1 MEVEVNLQI
10 SNQVAGDRDI
20 CQRTKQTMSDQYCHT
35 KISST
40 ETNDIESDCA
50 MSQCISPIGSEDF
63 LKIKSESQ
71 EMLKDP
77 QSKTAYIMLQKRR
90 HVQLDQITEM
100 EDVSQSML
108 SDSDI
113 QQSYE
118 FQRKMIKVSS
128 QFNAYLDKSKK
139 TINYIKISF
148 QFLNLNEQDVYC
160 DQVTSYVPI
169 AYSTPEAEEQK
180 KSFATNFNKNF
191 STERMSKIFSSSKDI
206 SLVQTDVPERFQ
218 LLLNNFVAG
227 KQINED
233 VIKHLVR
240 WIHSNLCQKNGSNQ
254 IKLQTVEN
262 VVRLIVQQKMEV
274 LTIWNNQS
282 NFIPNLSIQTLWD
295 IFNLMIVYKD
305 EIYFPRSRNEE
316 VVIEMYSIRQ
326 ISDIIQ
332 FFMNVAQNSKEFIDI
347 QHHLNYL
354 KCCFE
359 IQARKTSDLLQI
371 HLTKINS
378 AREFNIPQI
387 IYQYFDDSSYCAEM
401 LFPKIT
407 ELAPY
412 LEEYEA
418 KFNPA
423 RRQTSQKM
431 INQIQINSEDD
442 LLSHIFQNYTQ
453 ISQQERINLSEL
465 VQDYIC
471 IDYLYNPIVKKFIID
486 NYMKFAV
493 LSTSPQ
499 SHVIGFNIYHEYFAA
514 KKIIQKPL
522 SEITSDEFLT
532 ILQASQQNLIECK
545 ILLPWQ
551 IQQGEDLIFRDILQH
566 FQPQMANKSELL
578 KSYVQNILQRLLKN
592 YLYPYAQQQVYKHLE
607 SKSLSEVRDICV
619 SKFKEYISYG
629 PYLIRDRQ
637 DQLVQPETILS
648 FYVHENSGAVGVSMI
663 SPDGK
668 EIHKNCLEYYFNAD
682 KLVEQKRDQ
691 EIKNL
696 YDFIRNRQPYVII
709 VSSNCS
715 RALVLKSNLYIQFK
729 NLCRNILMCEQTLM
743 TCYLNQSS
751 FIQSPRDKYI
761 FLARK
766 QAKSFQFRLLEV
778 CSLWNYENNP
788 LLEIKLHPFQKK
800 VDKRELQIRFEQAI
814 QERICQD
821 GLEFKTIFDKNQSF
835 KDCLQFVP
843 GFGPRKSHFFIS
855 QFEQGRDFKDITS
868 RKQCIQLNL
877 MGENLII
884 NCMAFMM
891 FSKSDNIL
899 DQTKIPYNQY
909 FIVNHIVETIDKCQL
924 FDQVNQQT
932 AQSGSVLNFQNLLQK
947 MISKPEVWMNS
958 FDINDYSKLLEK
970 NYQRPNMVIVLSK
983 ILEELRSQSNQSQKM
998 KKIPSELSLKQIFE
1012 SIYNI
1017 HPNCIR
1023 KGAQLMVKFRDI
1035 TDKYIEFTSKDFK
1048 IRCRLMKSD
1057 IPNGLAIEKFY
1068 QKKKNAEIEL
1078 ILDSV
1083 KAFENQ
1089 ITDNTHQIDVIFDN
1103 KVTFNY
1109 PDYKALAMQIVTE
1122 FKDKNPYFG
1131 QLDST
1136 DLPSTR
1142 VDLKS
1147 QFNVFS
1153 KEMEKN
1159 PHNVI
1164 DLTENTPSYQL
1175 QQQEKLVQE
1184 SSSSSSSSWANSSS
1198 SSAVQNKQTW
1208 ASNDSNQG
1216 WNNNAQMSNEKPLRQ
1231 RDNQNTE
1238 FKKPYNKNNNQND
1251 FSAGDNS
1258 SSSWGS
1264 SQTKPSWESKQSD
1277 SNSSNNQPFRNR
1289 NQQQQ
1294 SSRLNNDSSSYN
1306 SNDQSSGWNQPNNN
1320 SKDANGWGNSSNDS
1334 GQNTTQEGGWGSSN
1348 NKSEGGLGQ
1357 NMNNSSANIASEND
1371 WNKQDNSSS
1380 WGGAQNSKVLNNSTV
1395 KCSSN
1400 EGGGWGNNQSS
1411 SSSTSNWGASN
1422 ETSTNESGGNGWN
1435 SSGNTD
1441 NSGWGTSNTSSSMS
1455 SNFGQNS
1462 GRDRNQNGGNKGKG
1476 CFKCGKDGHMAKDC
1490 TESQQQVRKQSN
1502 GCFNCKQEGH
1512 MSKDCPNKQQKKNEC
1527 FKCGEEGHFSKDCP
1541 NPQKQNQ
1548 QKPKGNNICFKCKEE
1563 GHISKDCPNPQ
1574 KQQQKSACFKCN
1586 QEGHISK
1593 DCPNSQNSGGGN
1605 KCFNCNQEG
1614 HRSRECPNPSQK
1626 KKGCFNCGE
1635 EGHQSR
1641 ECTKERKERPPRN
1654 NSNNNGSFRG
1664 NKQFG
1669 GGGDSNSS
1677 GGQAWGTSS
1686 GNDWNSQS
1694 NVQESTTT
1702 SSGGWGSGGTSNQ
1715 SGGGWGSNDNQQQQN
1730 DNTGGGGW
1738 GSSNSNQTN
1747 NQNSWGSNNQTTS
1760 GENQN
1765 NQWGNGGG
1773 SGGW

>member
-10 SNQVAGDRDI
+10 SNQVAGDREI
-20 CQRTKQTMSDQYCHT
+20 YQSTKQTMSDKYCAT

-40 ETNDIESDCA
+40 ETNDIESDGA
-50 MSQCISPIGSEDF
+50 ISQCISPIGSEDF
-63 LKIKSESQ
+63 LKIKCESQ
-71 EMLKDP
+71 EKLKDP

-118 FQRKMIKVSS
+118 FQRKMVKVSS
-128 QFNAYLDKSKK
+128 QFNAYLDK
-139 TINYIKISF
+139 N
-148 QFLNLNEQDVYC
+148 VYC
-160 DQVTSYVPI
+160 DQVTSYAPI
-169 AYSTPEAEEQK
+169 AYSPEAEEQK

-191 STERMSKIFSSSKDI
+191 NSEGMSKIFSSSKDI
-206 SLVQTDVPERFQ
+206 GLLQTDVPERFQ

-233 VIKHLVR
+233 VMRHLVR
-240 WIHSNLCQKNGSNQ
+240 WIHSNLSQKEGTYK
-254 IKLQTVEN
+254 IKVQTVEN

-274 LTIWNNQS
+274 LTIWNNES

-332 FFMNVAQNSKEFIDI
+332 FFMNVAQNSKEFNDI
-347 QHHLNYL
+347 QQHLNYL

-359 IQARKTSDLLQI
+359 IQARKTSDLLQN
-371 HLTKINS
+371 HLIKINS
-378 AREFNIPQI
+378 AREFNIPQV

-407 ELAPY
+407 ELFPY
-412 LEEYEA
+412 IEEYEA
-418 KFNPA
+418 KFNPL
-423 RRQTSQKM
+423 RQQTSQKL
-431 INQIQINSEDD
+431 INQVQINNEED
-442 LLSHIFQNYTQ
+442 LLCQIYQNY
-453 ISQQERINLSEL
+453 SQLSQHERFNLSEL

-486 NYMKFAV
+486 NYMKYAI

-499 SHVIGFNIYHEYFAA
+499 AHVIGFNIYHEYFAA

-522 SEITSDEFLT
+522 SEIKSDEFLT

-551 IQQGEDLIFRDILQH
+551 IQQGEDLIFREIYQH
-566 FQPQMANKSELL
+566 FQPQISYKSESL
-578 KSYVQNILQRLLKN
+578 KSYIQNLLQRLLKN
-592 YLYPYAQQQVYKHLE
+592 YLYPYAQQQVYKYLE
-607 SKSLSEVRDICV
+607 NRSLAEVRDICV

-637 DQLVQPETILS
+637 DLLVKPETILS
-648 FYVHENSGAVGVSMI
+648 FYVHESSGIVGVSMI
-663 SPDGK
+663 SQDGK

-682 KLVEQKRDQ
+682 KLVSQKRDQ

-696 YDFIRNRQPYVII
+696 YEFIRNRQPYVII

-715 RALVLKSNLYIQFK
+715 RSIVLKSNLYSQFK

-743 TCYLNQSS
+743 TCYINQSS
-751 FIQSPRDKYI
+751 FIQSPKDKYI

-766 QAKSFQFRLLEV
+766 QAKAFQFRLLEV

-788 LLEIKLHPFQKK
+788 LLEIRLHTFQKK
-800 VDKRELQIRFEQAI
+800 IDKRELQIRFEQAI

-835 KDCLQFVP
+835 KDCLQFIP

-855 QFEQGRDFKDITS
+855 QFEQGRDFKEITS
-868 RKQCIQLNL
+868 RKKCIQLNL
-877 MGENLII
+877 MGENLIV

-891 FSKSDNIL
+891 FSKSDNVL

-909 FIVNHIVETIDKCQL
+909 FIVNHVVETIDKCQL
-924 FDQVNQQT
+924 FDQVNQQS
-932 AQSGSVLNFQNLLQK
+932 AQSGTLLNFQSLLQK

-970 NYQRPNMVIVLSK
+970 NYQRPNMIIILSK
-983 ILEELRSQSNQSQKM
+983 ILEELHFLSNLNQKM
-998 KKIPSELSLKQIFE
+998 KKIPPELSLKQIFE

-1023 KGAQLMVKFRDI
+1023 KGAQLIVKFRDI
-1035 TDKYIEFTSKDFK
+1035 TEKYIEFTSKDFK

-1057 IPNGLAIEKFY
+1057 IPIGLAIEKFY
-1068 QKKKNAEIEL
+1068 QKKKNDEIEL
-1078 ILDSV
+1078 ILDSTKV
-1083 KAFENQ
+1083 FENQ
-1089 ITDNTHQIDVIFDN
+1089 TDNAHQIDAIFDN
-1103 KVTFNY
+1103 KVTFTY

-1122 FKDKNPYFG
+1122 FKEKNPYFG
-1131 QLDST
+1131 PLDQT

-1147 QFNVFS
+1147 QFNIFS

-1164 DLTENTPSYQL
+1164 DLTESTPSYQM
-1175 QQQEKLVQE
+1175 QQQSKHNQE
-1184 SSSSSSSSWANSSS
+1184 QSTSWASSTSSSI
-1198 SSAVQNKQTW
+1198 VQNNQTW

-1216 WNNNAQMSNEKPLRQ
+1216 WSNNNQMQNEKQLRQ
-1231 RDNQNTE
+1231 RDNQSTE
-1238 FKKPYNKNNNQND
+1238 FKKPYYKNNSQND
-1251 FSAGDNS
+1251 FSAGDSS
-1258 SSSWGS
+1258 SSSWGT
-1264 SQTKPSWESKQSD
+1264 SQTKHSWESKQSD
-1277 SNSSNNQPFRNR
+1277 SNNYNDQPLRNR
-1289 NQQQQ
+1289 NQQQ
-1294 SSRLNNDSSSYN
+1294 SNSRLS
-1306 SNDQSSGWNQPNNN
+1306 SNDKSSGWSQSSNNN
-1320 SKDANGWGNSSNDS
+1320 NDISGWGNNSSGS
-1334 GQNTTQEGGWGSSN
+1334 GQKASQEGGWESSN
-1348 NKSEGGLGQ
+1348 NNTNSNNEGGWGQ
-1357 NMNNSSANIASEND
+1357 NMNKSSGNISSEND
-1371 WNKQDNSSS
+1371 WSKQDNSSS
-1380 WGGAQNSKVLNNSTV
+1380 WGGVQNNKAPNNYV
-1395 KCSSN
+1395 AKCSSN

-1411 SSSTSNWGASN
+1411 SSSSSSNNWGASKDH
-1422 ETSTNESGGNGWN
+1422 TSTNESGGNGWN

-1441 NSGWGTSNTSSSMS
+1441 NSGWGTSNTSSS
-1455 SNFGQNS
+1455 SNFGQSS
-1462 GRDRNQNGGNKGKG
+1462 GRDRNQNGGNKAKG

-1490 TESQQQVRKQSN
+1490 TEPQQQGRKQS
-1502 GCFNCKQEGH
+1502 GACFKCNQEGH
-1512 MSKDCPNKQQKKNEC
+1512 MSKDCPNQQQKKSGC

-1541 NPQKQNQ
+1541 NPQKQQQ
-1548 QKPKGNNICFKCKEE
+1548 QKPKGGACFKCGEE

-1574 KQQQKSACFKCN
+1574 KQQQKNACFKCK

-1593 DCPNSQNSGGGN
+1593 DCPNSQNSGGN
-1605 KCFNCNQEG
+1605 KCFNCSQEG
-1614 HRSRECPNPSQK
+1614 HMSRDCPNPSQK

-1654 NSNNNGSFRG
+1654 SNNNNSNFRG

-1669 GGGDSNSS
+1669 GGSDSSS
-1677 GGQAWGTSS
+1677 NGGQAWGTSS
-1686 GNDWNSQS
+1686 GNDWNCQN

-1702 SSGGWGSGGTSNQ
+1702 SSGGWGSNGASNQ
-1715 SGGGWGSNDNQQQQN
+1715 SGGGWGSSDNQQKQN
-1730 DNTGGGGW
+1730 DNTGGGW

-1747 NQNSWGSNNQTTS
+1747 NQNSWGSNNKASS

>member
-1 MEVEVNLQI
+1 MEIEVNLQI
-10 SNQVAGDRDI
+10 SNQIAGDREVY
-20 CQRTKQTMSDQYCHT
+20 QRTKQEMSDQYCTT

-40 ETNDIESDCA
+40 ETNDIESDCGI
-50 MSQCISPIGSEDF
+50 SQCISPIGSEEF

-71 EMLKDP
+71 EKLKDP

-100 EDVSQSML
+100 EDVSSSVI
-108 SDSDI
+108 SDSDV

-128 QFNAYLDKSKK
+128 QFNAYLDKN
-139 TINYIKISF
+139 I
-148 QFLNLNEQDVYC
+148 YC
-160 DQVTSYVPI
+160 DQTTSYAPI
-169 AYSTPEAEEQK
+169 AQSTPEAEEQK

-191 STERMSKIFSSSKDI
+191 NSEKMSKIFSSSKDI
-206 SLVQTDVPERFQ
+206 NLVQTDVPERFQ

-233 VIKHLVR
+233 VMKHLVR
-240 WIHSNLCQKNGSNQ
+240 WIYSNLSQKDGTNK
-254 IKLQTVEN
+254 IKLETVEN
-262 VVRLIVQQKMEV
+262 VVRLVVQQKMEV
-274 LTIWNNQS
+274 MTIWNNES
-282 NFIPNLSIQTLWD
+282 NFIPNISIQTLWD
-295 IFNLMIVYKD
+295 IFNLMINYKD

-332 FFMNVAQNSKEFIDI
+332 FFMNVAQNSKEFNDI
-347 QHHLNYL
+347 QQHLNYL

-359 IQARKTSDLLQI
+359 IQARKVSDLLQS
-371 HLTKINS
+371 HLTKINQ
-378 AREFNIPQI
+378 AREYNIPQI
-387 IYQYFDDSSYCAEM
+387 IYQYFDDSSCCAEM

-407 ELAPY
+407 DLAPY
-412 LEEYEA
+412 KEEYEA
-418 KFNPA
+418 KFNPI
-423 RRQTSQKM
+423 RQQASQKL
-431 INQIQINSEDD
+431 INQMEIYNEEN
-442 LLSHIFQNYTQ
+442 LLSHIYQNYTQ
-453 ISQQERINLSEL
+453 LSQQERLNLSEL
-465 VQDYIC
+465 IQDYIC
-471 IDYLYNPIVKKFIID
+471 IDFLYNPIIKKFIID
-486 NYMKFAV
+486 NYMKYAV

-499 SHVIGFNIYHEYFAA
+499 AHVIGFNIYHEFFAA
-514 KKIIQKPL
+514 KKIIKKPL
-522 SEITSDEFLT
+522 SEITSNEFLT

-551 IQQGEDLIFRDILQH
+551 IDQGEDLIYREISQH
-566 FQPQMANKSELL
+566 FQPHLASKSESLN
-578 KSYVQNILQRLLKN
+578 SYTQNLLQRLLKN

-607 SKSLSEVRDICV
+607 NKSLTEVRDICV

-637 DQLVQPETILS
+637 DQLVKPETILS
-648 FYVHENSGAVGVSMI
+648 FYVHESSGIVGVSMI
-663 SPDGK
+663 SQDGK

-682 KLVEQKRDQ
+682 KLVSQKREQ

-696 YDFIRNRQPYVII
+696 YEFIRNRQPYVII

-751 FIQSPRDKYI
+751 FIQSPKDKYI

-766 QAKSFQFRLLEV
+766 QAKAFQFRLLEV
-778 CSLWNYENNP
+778 CSLWNYESNP

-800 VDKRELQIRFEQAI
+800 VDKKELQIRFEQVI

-821 GLEFKTIFDKNQSF
+821 GLEFKTLFDKNLSF
-835 KDCLQFVP
+835 KDCLQFIP

-855 QFEQGRDFKDITS
+855 QFEQGKDFKEITS
-868 RKQCIQLNL
+868 RKKCIQLNL
-877 MGENLII
+877 MGENLIV

-891 FSKSDNIL
+891 FSKSDNLL

-924 FDQVNQQT
+924 LDQTPQQT
-932 AQSGSVLNFQNLLQK
+932 AVQSGDMVNFQGQLQK
-947 MISKPEVWMNS
+947 MISKPEVWMNN

-983 ILEELRSQSNQSQKM
+983 ILEKLCALSNLNEKM
-998 KKIPSELSLKQIFE
+998 KMIPPELSLKQIFE

-1023 KGAQLMVKFRDI
+1023 KGAQLMLKFRDI
-1035 TDKYIEFTSKDFK
+1035 TEKYIEFTSKDFK

-1057 IPNGLAIEKFY
+1057 IPNGLAVEKFY
-1068 QKKKNAEIEL
+1068 QKKRNAEIEL
-1078 ILDSV
+1078 ILDSTKV
-1083 KAFENQ
+1083 FENQ
-1089 ITDNTHQIDVIFDN
+1089 NENTHQIDAIFDN
-1103 KVTFNY
+1103 KVTFTY
-1109 PDYKALAMQIVTE
+1109 PDYKALATQIVTE

-1131 QLDST
+1131 QLDQT

-1147 QFNVFS
+1147 QFNIFS

-1164 DLTENTPSYQL
+1164 DLTESTPSFQM
-1175 QQQEKLVQE
+1175 QQQCKQIQE
-1184 SSSSSSSSWANSSS
+1184 SSSSSWANSSGS
-1198 SSAVQNKQTW
+1198 STVQSNQTW

-1216 WNNNAQMSNEKPLRQ
+1216 WNNSNQAQNEQSLRQ
-1231 RDNQNTE
+1231 KDNSQSE
-1238 FKKPYNKNNNQND
+1238 FKKPFNKNNNQND

-1258 SSSWGS
+1258 SSSWGT
-1264 SQTKPSWESKQSD
+1264 SQTKPSWESKQSE
-1277 SNSSNNQPFRNR
+1277 SNNFNDQPLRSR

-1294 SSRLNNDSSSYN
+1294 N
-1306 SNDQSSGWNQPNNN
+1306 SNFKNDNNSFGNKEQSSGWNQSNNNNN
-1320 SKDANGWGNSSNDS
+1320 SDTSGWGNSSNDS
-1334 GQNTTQEGGWGSSN
+1334 GQNASKEDGWGSSN
-1348 NKSEGGLGQ
+1348 NKTNSNEGGGWGQ
-1357 NMNNSSANIASEND
+1357 NMNKSSDND
-1371 WNKQDNSSS
+1371 WSKQDNSSS
-1380 WGGAQNSKVLNNSTV
+1380 WGGAQNNKAPTNNLAKS
-1395 KCSSN
+1395 SSN
-1400 EGGGWGNNQSS
+1400 EGGGWGNNSS
-1411 SSSTSNWGASN
+1411 SSSSNNWGASKDQ
-1422 ETSTNESGGNGWN
+1422 TSTNESGGNGWN
-1435 SSGNTD
+1435 SSQNND
-1441 NSGWGTSNTSSSMS
+1441 NSGWGTSNTSSS

-1462 GRDRNQNGGNKGKG
+1462 GRERNQNGGNKGKG
-1476 CFKCGKDGHMAKDC
+1476 CFKCGKVGHMAKDC
-1490 TESQQQVRKQSN
+1490 TEPQQQGRKQS
-1502 GCFNCKQEGH
+1502 GACFKCNQEGH
-1512 MSKDCPNKQQKKNEC
+1512 MSKDCPNQQQKKSGC

-1541 NPQKQNQ
+1541 NPQKQQQ
-1548 QKPKGNNICFKCKEE
+1548 QKPRGGACFKCGEE

-1574 KQQQKSACFKCN
+1574 KQQQKNTCFKCK

-1593 DCPNSQNSGGGN
+1593 DCPNSQNSGGN

-1614 HRSRECPNPSQK
+1614 HMSKDCPNPSQK

-1654 NSNNNGSFRG
+1654 NNNNNNGNFRG

-1669 GGGDSNSS
+1669 GGGNSN
-1677 GGQAWGTSS
+1677 GGQSWGTSS
-1686 GNDWNSQS
+1686 GSDWNCQS

-1702 SSGGWGSGGTSNQ
+1702 SSGGWGSSGSGNQ
-1715 SGGGWGSNDNQQQQN
+1715 TGGGWGSNDNQQQQN
-1730 DNTGGGGW
+1730 ENTGGGGW

-1747 NQNSWGSNNQTTS
+1747 NESSWGSNNQASS